1 MKALA
6 LAAAVSLTFSLA
18 AFAQD
23 SKTSLKPNGAA
34 KQPVEAAANID
45 VAAIQKK
52 IDDYTAAIK
61 NDPKNDRFYIAR
73 GQSYERMGK
82 LSLAEADMNNA
93 ILLNPKN
100 RDYFHVRAHLL
111 GVQRRYRES
120 FADYSKAIAC
130 GPATSNLFLKQGQ
143 AAFLMGDFESAY
155 VAARNAQKMN
165 EDDTETLVLL
175 GSAEQRKGLLQDS
188 LKHLTKAV
196 ELSPKDGSILSIR
209 AETYSK
215 LGKGDLAMQDKSKA
229 KELASQ
235 R

>member
-23 SKTSLKPNGAA
+23 SKPSLKPNGA
-34 KQPVEAAANID
+34 KQPTEAAANID

-61 NDPKNDRFYIAR
+61 SDPKNDRFYIAR
-73 GQSYERMGK
+73 GQSYQRIGK
-82 LSLAEADMNNA
+82 LNLAEADMNNA
-93 ILLNPKN
+93 ILLNSKN
-100 RDYFHVRAHLL
+100 RDYYHVRAHLF
-111 GVQRRYRES
+111 GTQRRYRES
-120 FADYSKAIAC
+120 FADYTKAIAC
-130 GPATSNLFLKQGQ
+130 GPATHNLFLKQGQ
-143 AAFLMGDFESAY
+143 AAFLLGDYEAAY
-155 VAARNAQKMN
+155 LAAKSAQKLN

-188 LKHLTKAV
+188 LKHLNRAI
-196 ELSPKDGSILSIR
+196 ELSPKDGSILDIR

-215 LGKGDLAMQDKSKA
+215 LGKGDLANQDKSKA

-235 R
+235 H